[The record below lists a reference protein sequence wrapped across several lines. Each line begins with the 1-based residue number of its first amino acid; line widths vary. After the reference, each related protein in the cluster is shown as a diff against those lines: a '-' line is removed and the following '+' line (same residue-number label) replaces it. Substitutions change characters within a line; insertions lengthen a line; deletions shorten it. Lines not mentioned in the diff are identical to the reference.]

1 MAFKSPKRLAHCWR
15 TALKKTLSYVLVAVM
30 AMGAGPA
37 VTQTSKQVLIQDVYK
52 QPVAGLSSKQLKQF
66 PQGEKVFNN
75 FWMAVNNPLIPLTWD
90 LSLPGPSGGEWG
102 LGPTFLATNC
112 AACHVNAGRG
122 RMLDSGGLAVQ
133 QVLRISVPGEDAHG
147 GPKPDPKYGTDIQM
161 FDIVTRKDP
170 NQRAGEAEVF
180 VDWVTQKFSFADG
193 EELELRKPKV
203 RVENLNFGPLAEG
216 TMLSLRNAQAM
227 VGMGYLEAISDKDIL
242 ALAQMQKE
250 LGLNG
255 RPNYVRDDIKQKT
268 ALGRFGWKANQPTVR
283 QQIASAFAG
292 DMGITSSLYPDPNC
306 TAVQKE
312 CLEAIRNPKPEL
324 RPEMWE
330 AITNWT
336 LSLEVPQQRN
346 KTKPEVKRGEQ
357 LFADTGCGG
366 CHVSELRTGKFDAIP
381 SLSNKT
387 IRPFTDLLLHDMG
400 PDLADGRPDF
410 KASGSDWRTPPLW
423 GIGLS
428 KQVSASTNFLHDGR
442 ARNLTEAIVWHG
454 GEAKPAKDKFVAM
467 SKAQRTELLEFLNSL

>member
-1 MAFKSPKRLAHCWR
+1 
-15 TALKKTLSYVLVAVM
+15 M

>member
-1 MAFKSPKRLAHCWR
+1 
-15 TALKKTLSYVLVAVM
+15 M

-102 LGPTFLATNC
+102 LGPTFLATYC

>member
-1 MAFKSPKRLAHCWR
+1 MAL
-15 TALKKTLSYVLVAVM
+15 
-30 AMGAGPA
+30 GAGPA
-37 VTQTSKQVLIQDVYK
+37 VTQTTKQVLPQDVYK
-52 QPVAGLSSKQLKQF
+52 QPIEGLSAKQLKQF

-122 RMLDSGGLAVQ
+122 RVIDSGGLAVQ
-133 QVLRISVPGEDAHG
+133 NVLRISVPGEGPHG
-147 GPKPDPKYGTDIQM
+147 GPKPDPNYGTDIQM
-161 FDIVTRKDP
+161 FDTVTRKDTT
-170 NQRAGEAEVF
+170 QRAGEAEVF
-180 VDWVTQKFSFADG
+180 IDWVTQKFSFADG

-216 TMLSLRNAQAM
+216 VMLSLRNSQAM
-227 VGMGYLEAISDKDIL
+227 VGMGYLQAVSDKDIL
-242 ALAQMQKE
+242 ALAEKQKE

-255 RPNYVRDDIKQKT
+255 RPNYVRDDINKQT
-268 ALGRFGWKANQPTVR
+268 AIGRFGWKANQPSVR
-283 QQIASAFAG
+283 QQIASAFSG
-292 DMGITSSLYPDPNC
+292 DIGVTSSLYPETNC
-306 TAVQKE
+306 TSVQKE
-312 CLEAIRNPKPEL
+312 CVEAIRNPQPEL
-324 RPEMWE
+324 RPEMWD

-336 LSLEVPQQRN
+336 LSLEVPNQRN

-357 LFADTGCGG
+357 LFAATGCGG
-366 CHVSELRTGKFDAIP
+366 CHVPEMRTGKFEPVPA
-381 SLSNKT
+381 LSHKT
-387 IRPFTDLLLHDMG
+387 IRPFSDLLLHDMG

-428 KQVSASTNFLHDGR
+428 KQVNASTSFLHDGR

-467 SKAQRTELLEFLNSL
+467 PKTERHDLLEFLNSL

>member
-1 MAFKSPKRLAHCWR
+1 M
-15 TALKKTLSYVLVAVM
+15 KKPLSYLLLAVL

-52 QPVAGLSSKQLKQF
+52 QPVAGLTAKQRKQF

-75 FWMAVNNPLIPLTWD
+75 FWIAVNNPAIPVVWD

-102 LGPTFLATNC
+102 LGPNFMATNC

-122 RMLDSGGLAVQ
+122 RMLDTGGLAVQ
-133 QVLRISVPGEDAHG
+133 QVLRISVPGDDGFG
-147 GPKPDPKYGTDIQM
+147 GPKPDPNYGTDIQM
-161 FDIVTRKDP
+161 FDIVTRKDTS
-170 NQRAGEAEVF
+170 QRAGEAEVF
-180 VDWVTQKFSFADG
+180 IDWVTQKFTFADG

-203 RVENLNFGPLAEG
+203 RVENLNFGPLASNA
-216 TMLSLRNAQAM
+216 MFSLRNSQAM
-227 VGMGYLEAISDKDIL
+227 LGMGFLEAVSEKDIL
-242 ALAQMQKE
+242 ALAQKQQQQ
-250 LGLNG
+250 GLNG
-255 RPNYVRDDIKQKT
+255 RPNYVRDDIKQQT

-283 QQIASAFAG
+283 QQIAAAFAA
-292 DMGITSSLYPDPNC
+292 DIGITSALYPDPHC
-306 TAVQKE
+306 MPAQKE

-324 RPEMWE
+324 RPELWDS
-330 AITNWT
+330 ITNWT
-336 LSLEVPQQRN
+336 LSLDVPQQRDKN
-346 KTKPEVKRGEQ
+346 KPEVKRGEE
-357 LFADTGCGG
+357 LFMQAGCGG
-366 CHVSELRTGKFDAIP
+366 CHVPEMRTGKFEALP
-381 SLSNKT
+381 AVANKT
-387 IRPFTDLLLHDMG
+387 IRPYTDLLLHDMG
-400 PDLADGRPDF
+400 PDLADGRPDY

-467 SKAQRTELLEFLNSL
+467 PKAQRQDLLAFLNSL

>member
-1 MAFKSPKRLAHCWR
+1 MAL
-15 TALKKTLSYVLVAVM
+15 
-30 AMGAGPA
+30 GAGPA
-37 VTQTSKQVLIQDVYK
+37 VTQTTKQVLPQDVYK
-52 QPVAGLSSKQLKQF
+52 QPIEGLPAKQLKQF

-122 RMLDSGGLAVQ
+122 RVIDSGGLAVQ
-133 QVLRISVPGEDAHG
+133 HVLRISVPGEGPHG
-147 GPKPDPKYGTDIQM
+147 GPKPDPNYGTDIQM
-161 FDIVTRKDP
+161 FDTVTRKDTT
-170 NQRAGEAEVF
+170 QRAGEAEVF
-180 VDWVTQKFSFADG
+180 IDWVTQKFSFADG

-216 TMLSLRNAQAM
+216 VMMSLRNSQAM
-227 VGMGYLEAISDKDIL
+227 VGMGYLQAVSDKDIL
-242 ALAQMQKE
+242 ALAEKQKE

-255 RPNYVRDDIKQKT
+255 RPNYVRDDINKQT
-268 ALGRFGWKANQPTVR
+268 AIGRFGWKANQPSVR
-283 QQIASAFAG
+283 QQIASAFSG
-292 DMGITSSLYPDPNC
+292 DIGVTSSLYPETNC
-306 TAVQKE
+306 TSVQKE
-312 CLEAIRNPKPEL
+312 CVEAIRNPKPEL
-324 RPEMWE
+324 RPEMWD

-336 LSLEVPQQRN
+336 LSLEVPTQRN

-357 LFADTGCGG
+357 LFAATGCGG
-366 CHVSELRTGKFDAIP
+366 CHVPEMRTGKFEPVPA
-381 SLSNKT
+381 LSHKT
-387 IRPFTDLLLHDMG
+387 IRPFSDLLLHDMG

-428 KQVSASTNFLHDGR
+428 KQVNASTSFLHDGR

-467 SKAQRTELLEFLNSL
+467 PKTERHDLLEFLNSL